1 MEGQLVFEEF
11 YNEVVHRL
19 EQTIDLYKAEL
30 EAKDEEIAKLQ
41 KEDSNH
47 NVKRLI
53 IKRKTCNN

>member
-30 EAKDEEIAKLQ
+30 EAKDEEIKNKDSKKLN
-41 KEDSNH
+41 KS
-47 NVKRLI
+47 
-53 IKRKTCNN
+53 

>member
-30 EAKDEEIAKLQ
+30 EEKDEEIAKLQ
-41 KEDSNH
+41 KEVSNH
-47 NVKRLI
+47 NVKRLT